1 MMKAV
6 MQRGVIL
13 YLIMSACCIAASTD
27 PFPPEALPA
36 VSIGEF
42 LPPDFEASGLV
53 WHTRRQKLFLVSDNG
68 FLASMTDQGTD
79 VELWRISADLEAVT
93 VAFPTS
99 DFIYLGVEHPDSI
112 YEFNITTGGI
122 TRVFNL
128 TPWMD
133 GPKNSGLEALTFV
146 PDPADPEGGLF
157 YAGLQ
162 ETGQIFVFR
171 LPILSSAVSTAVTF
185 VGVIY
190 PIQGVNNISDL
201 YYTPCQDVLY
211 AIYDSSNLLRAMTP
225 DGSFLRQWELPGD
238 SQEGITLKGSELYIC
253 EDNGQNGGRV
263 YRYAPFLVFPQPD
276 LDNDGIVD
284 LRDYAVFSQCWRDR
298 LFWKTADLNKDN
310 RLDVA
315 DIAFFASLWLRGK

>member
-1 MMKAV
+1 

-112 YEFNITTGGI
+112 YEFNITTR
-122 TRVFNL
+122 RVSRAFFNL

-133 GPKNSGLEALTFV
+133 GPKNSRFGRRLTFCAV
-146 PDPADPEGGLF
+146 IRLTPEGGLF

-162 ETGQIFVFR
+162 ETGPDFLFFAC
-171 LPILSSAVSTAVTF
+171 LSCPALVSTAVTF